1 MLEKSNNE
9 EYGVQDLE
17 DMKIYTLLTSC
28 DIQCKSLHLSVHCS
42 LRMKSKNIKP
52 YLMKLLKGVNER
64 TTLQYHTHCHVHE
77 KQ

>member
-17 DMKIYTLLTSC
+17 DIKIYTLLTSC
-28 DIQCKSLHLSVHCS
+28 DIHLSVHCS

-64 TTLQYHTHCHVHE
+64 TTLQYHTHCHVHD